1 MSGREKID
9 DGKRNWILEKEKL
22 MSERGKL
29 MRVKLIMR
37 NWKLRWKWAVAVA
50 KRKLKIKRGKL
61 MMERGKIEVFS
72 ATNFSCIY

>member
-1 MSGREKID
+1 
-9 DGKRNWILEKEKL
+9 
-22 MSERGKL
+22 

-61 MMERGKIEVFS
+61 MMEGENRGL
-72 ATNFSCIY
+72 